1 MIHQIKKNKIIDA
14 FFFYDEMEMLA
25 LRLNELDQY
34 VDYFIIMESNL
45 DFQGNEKQL
54 IYLNNK
60 EKFKKWE
67 DKIIHLPLL
76 DFNIDDAGVAFK
88 KYEYPR
94 DVFSIDPKT
103 IFKNEMKFFHLH
115 KLVELCLSLDFYVE
129 DLFLISDID
138 ELPTIKDLNSISS
151 YLVFEPVVLRQKNFI
166 WTSKLIDT
174 TPHMGTCCFLF
185 SNFILKPIDLFNTYF
200 NRANRLSS
208 DFAIIDNG
216 YHFSHFYNLERTINK
231 MILLNNLTI
240 DEDINTLGDKLTN
253 CYQNQLSII
262 SDETERIY
270 DLIEYE
276 GELPLNI
283 SLLPRQSIGRNS
295 QKNHL
300 IYLEGNLEEIMNES
314 DFSHICLIK
323 YSSNFLLKNE
333 EDISDKITQYNIH
346 IPPESYYDIDGVTD
360 NLKTFQTVF
369 CCNEIKKIIIDLHP
383 LKNDIITFRKNDKEI
398 KMNWSEI
405 QNSYI
410 YDLIKNIL

>member
-76 DFNIDDAGVAFK
+76 DFNIDDAGVDFK

-94 DVFSIDPKT
+94 DVFSVDPKT
-103 IFKNEMKFFHLH
+103 VFKNEMKFFHLH

-323 YSSNFLLKNE
+323 YSSNFLLKR
-333 EDISDKITQYNIH
+333 
-346 IPPESYYDIDGVTD
+346 V
-360 NLKTFQTVF
+360 
-369 CCNEIKKIIIDLHP
+369 
-383 LKNDIITFRKNDKEI
+383 
-398 KMNWSEI
+398 
-405 QNSYI
+405 
-410 YDLIKNIL
+410 